1 MSFKYAGMS
10 CLSCVVIFY
19 DVSLTLG
26 WRYEALSGTSLSGVT
41 DQTIT
46 TAGHWESYHNNT
58 VILLFSGE

>member
-41 DQTIT
+41 DQT
-46 TAGHWESYHNNT
+46 TAGDSESYHNNT